1 MTLRER
7 QETFA
12 RNAAL
17 LIQHIN
23 SAGYTC
29 TLGEAWRPP
38 EMMEI
43 YAQRG
48 TGIRNSLHGR
58 RLAIDINLFRDGNLL
73 SDNESHRIFGAWWK
87 LQHPE
92 NRWGGDFKRQ
102 DGCHYEMNP
111 PEEG

>member
-7 QETFA
+7 QEIFA
-12 RNAAL
+12 RNVAL

-23 SAGYTC
+23 GAGYTC

-43 YAQRG
+43 YANDGR
-48 TGIRNSLHGR
+48 GIRNSLHGR
-58 RLAIDINLFRDGNLL
+58 RLALDINLFKTGEYLPD
-73 SDNESHRIFGAWWK
+73 SESHRIFGDWWK

-92 NRWGGDFKRQ
+92 NRWGGDSKRK
-102 DGCHYEMNP
+102 DGNHYEMNP
-111 PEEG
+111 DGE